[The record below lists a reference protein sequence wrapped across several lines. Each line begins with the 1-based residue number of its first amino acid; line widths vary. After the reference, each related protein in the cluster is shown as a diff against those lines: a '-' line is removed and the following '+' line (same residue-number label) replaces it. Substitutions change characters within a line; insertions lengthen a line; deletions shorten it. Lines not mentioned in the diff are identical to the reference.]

1 MNMRLKNY
9 KADLLKRLADRE
21 YAADYLAQILV
32 KKDSAAF
39 LIALKDVIEL
49 IRICFLDAPRF
60 MRRMS
65 PFSANY
71 QAALYTACR
80 EMAPISARTS
90 SAMAS
95 AVAWGRLDTARST
108 AKRWAVMGS
117 RVCKEWHRDRKPF
130 NA

>member
-49 IRICFLDAPRF
+49 IRICFLDATRF
-60 MRRMS
+60 TLRIDSRSKTWPVTLPTPHRR
-65 PFSANY
+65 
-71 QAALYTACR
+71 
-80 EMAPISARTS
+80 RTD
-90 SAMAS
+90 
-95 AVAWGRLDTARST
+95 R
-108 AKRWAVMGS
+108 GS
-117 RVCKEWHRDRKPF
+117 RNSRT
-130 NA
+130 